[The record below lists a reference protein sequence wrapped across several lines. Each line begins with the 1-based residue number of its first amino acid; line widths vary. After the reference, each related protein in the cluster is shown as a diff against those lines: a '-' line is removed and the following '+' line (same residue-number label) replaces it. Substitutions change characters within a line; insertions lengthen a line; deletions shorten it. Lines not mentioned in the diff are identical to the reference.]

1 MRRGDEDLS
10 ALFAEVQQKFITDFI
25 EKDRWMYI
33 TDGLKITIIVT
44 ILALIV
50 GLILGIVIAMVRCTH
65 DQTNP
70 KWFSSPGS
78 FLLKLGN
85 AFCRLYITVIR
96 GTPTLVQLLIINFVI
111 LVSAEKITV
120 AVITFGINSGAYV
133 AEIIRGG
140 IMGVDKG
147 QMEAG
152 RSLGMSYVTTMKD
165 IILPQAMKSALPALI
180 NEMITL
186 LKETSICGYIGLNE
200 LTRGGDIIRGITF
213 DALFPLFTV
222 ALIYLVMVLFIQWIM
237 GKVERRLRS
246 SDHR

>member
-1 MRRGDEDLS
+1 MS
-10 ALFAEVQQKFITDFI
+10 AWFAEVQQKFIADFI
-25 EKDRWMYI
+25 EKDRWTYI

-44 ILALIV
+44 LLALIV
-50 GLILGIVIAMVRCTH
+50 GLILGILIAMVRCTH
-65 DQTNP
+65 DQTRP
-70 KWFSSPGS
+70 KWFRSPGN
-78 FLLKLGN
+78 FLLKL
-85 AFCRLYITVIR
+85 ADAICRLY
-96 GTPTLVQLLIINFVI
+96 
-111 LVSAEKITV
+111 
-120 AVITFGINSGAYV
+120 ITFGINSGAYV

-246 SDHR
+246 SDYR

>member
-1 MRRGDEDLS
+1 
-10 ALFAEVQQKFITDFI
+10 
-25 EKDRWMYI
+25 
-33 TDGLKITIIVT
+33 
-44 ILALIV
+44 
-50 GLILGIVIAMVRCTH
+50 MVR
-65 DQTNP
+65 
-70 KWFSSPGS
+70 SPGN
-78 FLLKLGN
+78 FLLKL
-85 AFCRLYITVIR
+85 ADAICRLYITVIR

-111 LVSAEKITV
+111 LVSAQKITV

-246 SDHR
+246 SDYR

>member
-1 MRRGDEDLS
+1 MS
-10 ALFAEVQQKFITDFI
+10 AWFAEVQQKFIADFI
-25 EKDRWMYI
+25 EKDRWTYI

-44 ILALIV
+44 LLALIV
-50 GLILGIVIAMVRCTH
+50 GLILGILIAMVRCTH
-65 DQTNP
+65 DQTRP
-70 KWFSSPGS
+70 KWFRSPGN
-78 FLLKLGN
+78 FLLKL
-85 AFCRLYITVIR
+85 ADAICRLYIPVIR

-111 LVSAEKITV
+111 LVSAQKITV

-246 SDHR
+246 SDYR